1 MGVYVVQEKGSEAV
15 KIAEIR
21 WVDVDKIEFDESVNL
36 RSMTEDEFR
45 LLVRSIAENGYVE
58 PIQVVEYD
66 GGKRFR
72 VLNGFHRFKVL
83 TDVFSMKT
91 FPVVVV
97 GRDWDEERFLQE
109 MIRLNSIHGEFIPE
123 RVMEAVKRINS
134 RSQYSQEEL
143 RQKLGFSVR
152 GKMYRRLI
160 RSLVESLPEG
170 LRDEVQEKARRSTS
184 LSEAIDAIKSSL
196 YGGKKLLV
204 INGLEYGIVLT
215 VEPEVYPRLKAVH
228 LEYDLKNVLTLMV
241 DLWPEVRRV
250 LGLGE

>member
-143 RQKLGFSVR
+143 LSIPSRGITIHVFQHGFLQNINLSIPSRGITRGVGLPKDTDTSGGLSIPSRGITASLSMAGLG
-152 GKMYRRLI
+152 
-160 RSLVESLPEG
+160 
-170 LRDEVQEKARRSTS
+170 RRSRGLLSIPSRGITS
-184 LSEAIDAIKSSL
+184 LNL
-196 YGGKKLLV
+196 
-204 INGLEYGIVLT
+204 
-215 VEPEVYPRLKAVH
+215 
-228 LEYDLKNVLTLMV
+228 
-241 DLWPEVRRV
+241 
-250 LGLGE
+250 